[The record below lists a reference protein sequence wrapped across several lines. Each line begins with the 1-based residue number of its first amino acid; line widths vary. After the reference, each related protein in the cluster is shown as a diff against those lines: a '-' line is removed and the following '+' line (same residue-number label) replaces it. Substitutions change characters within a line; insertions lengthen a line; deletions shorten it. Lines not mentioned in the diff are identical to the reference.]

1 MVNPNYAANNSIT
14 VNPHSKKETDT
25 ITIPMS
31 EYKSLVSA
39 ALLLEIIKGFCIKK
53 GDTYGVISDVRII
66 LGVEDKK

>member
-1 MVNPNYAANNSIT
+1 MVNPNYIKTSPAVISQKNN
-14 VNPHSKKETDT
+14 EE

-66 LGVEDKK
+66 LGVEEEK

>member
-1 MVNPNYAANNSIT
+1 MVNPNYIKTSPAVISQKNN
-14 VNPHSKKETDT
+14 EE